1 MNHPFW
7 VRMREPSHD
16 TSDPCDLSTALGKG
30 PWLVVVP
37 HDDDL
42 VLGMGALVAAA
53 AQTGL
58 DIHVAVAT
66 DGSLGYVRPE
76 ERDALVETRARELR
90 AACAVLGVSADH
102 VHALGFPD
110 GSLVAH
116 QGCRAQNQPDTF
128 AQRLVT
134 LLRAVRPGSIFVCTP
149 DDVHPDHRVTAQE
162 SEIACVWASSRIWLE
177 RGEPCAEP
185 SRFHYAVYAAFS
197 AAPEI
202 QLEVSS
208 AIFEQKLAAL
218 RCFASQGVIDSMIER
233 LTQAGPF
240 EYFKR
245 ARQLTYDPGQ
255 YLVLFTSLPHS
266 PAPPARSPRSTP

>member
-1 MNHPFW
+1 MTHPFW
-7 VRMREPSHD
+7 VRVRNSISGTVS
-16 TSDPCDLSTALGKG
+16 TSDLSSALASG
-30 PWLVVVP
+30 PWLAIVP

-42 VLGMGALVAAA
+42 VLGMGLLVAAA
-53 AQTGL
+53 AQSGL
-58 DIHVAVAT
+58 PLHVAVAT
-66 DGSLGYVRPE
+66 DGSLGYVHPE
-76 ERDALVETRARELR
+76 ERLALIETRARELR
-90 AACAVLGVSADH
+90 AACAVLGVSADR

-116 QGCRAQNQPDTF
+116 QGCRAENQADTF

-134 LLRAVRPGSIFVCTP
+134 LLRSVRPGGVFVCTP

-162 SEIACVWASSRIWLE
+162 SEIACVWAASRIWLE

-185 SRFHYAVYAAFS
+185 ARFHYAVYAPFNDP
-197 AAPEI
+197 PEI
-202 QLEVSS
+202 QLEVSA

-218 RCFASQGVIDSMIER
+218 RCFASQGVIDGMIAR

-245 ARQLTYDPGQ
+245 ARELTYDPGG
-255 YLVLFTSLPHS
+255 YRALF
-266 PAPPARSPRSTP
+266 AG